1 LKLRQIN
8 AGLVVTIALPVFAIL
23 GSTAAAVIA
32 FTQGDA
38 VLPGQYH
45 WEGQQ
50 LDRDFASSQ
59 RAAALGVQA
68 RLWLLDGTCRLSL
81 QVAGQAPSAL
91 ELRLV
96 HGTQPELDRR
106 VHLLRTGNEGK
117 SDGYEGSCG
126 TPPAG
131 LWHVELLEPTG
142 AWSLQEDVSGP
153 LDGARIAATAVGN

>member
-23 GSTAAAVIA
+23 ASTAAAVIA

-45 WEGQQ
+45 WEGEQ
-50 LDRDFASSQ
+50 LDRDFANSQ

-81 QVAGQAPSAL
+81 QVTGKAPPAL

-96 HGTQPELDRR
+96 HGTQPQLDQR
-106 VHLLRTGNEGK
+106 VRLVREGAT
-117 SDGYEGSCG
+117 DGYEGPCSK
-126 TPPAG
+126 PPAG

-142 AWSLQEDVSGP
+142 AWSLQEDVSGT
-153 LDGARIAATAVGN
+153 LDGARIAATTGSS